1 MTTNFDRAL
10 KFVLEH
16 ECVFKKGHW
25 GKIEDDYVISENDPA
40 DPGGTTKWGLD
51 ARTHGGDVDAL
62 TLADA
67 TKIYRREYWEKN
79 RCEELEWPLCAV
91 HFDNCVNMGPG
102 QAVKLLQRAVG
113 VVDDGAWG
121 PNTRAA
127 VTAACKV
134 RSANVVALQ
143 VVEKKRDFYES
154 LCEIR
159 PAMERFKQG
168 WLNRVADLKEIC

>member
-25 GKIEDDYVISENDPA
+25 GDWDYVVSENEENDP
-40 DPGGTTKWGLD
+40 GGVTKWGLD
-51 ARTHGGDVDAL
+51 ARTHGPGVEDL
-62 TLADA
+62 TMAQA
-67 TKIYRREYWEKN
+67 SEIYRREYWERN
-79 RCEELEWPLCAV
+79 HCEELEWPLCAV
-91 HFDNCVNMGPG
+91 HFDNCVNMGPT

-113 VVDDGAWG
+113 TQDDGAWG

-134 RSANVVALQ
+134 RSANVVAIQ
-143 VVEKKRDFYES
+143 VCEKKHNFYES

-168 WLNRVADLKEIC
+168 WLNRVADLRALC

>member
-1 MTTNFDRAL
+1 MSNFDRAL

-25 GKIEDDYVISENDPA
+25 GDFDYVVSENEENDP
-40 DPGGTTKWGLD
+40 GGVTKWGLD
-51 ARTHGGDVDAL
+51 ARTHGPDVEHL
-62 TLADA
+62 TMEQAVE
-67 TKIYRREYWEKN
+67 IYRKEYWEKN
-79 RCEELEWPLCAV
+79 RCGEFEWPLSAV

-113 VVDDGAWG
+113 AVDDGAWG

-143 VVEKKRDFYES
+143 VIEKKRDFYES

-168 WLNRVADLKEIC
+168 WLNRTSELQSIC

>member
-1 MTTNFDRAL
+1 MSDFDRAL

-25 GKIEDDYVISENDPA
+25 GDFDYVVSENEENDP
-40 DPGGTTKWGLD
+40 GGVTKWGLD
-51 ARTHGGDVDAL
+51 SRTHGEVENI
-62 TLADA
+62 TLEQA
-67 TKIYRREYWEKN
+67 TEIYRREYWERN
-79 RCEELEWPLCAV
+79 HCAELEWPLNAV
-91 HFDNCVNMGPG
+91 HFDNCVNMGAT

-113 VVDDGAWG
+113 TVDDGAWG

-134 RSANVVALQ
+134 RSSNVVAMQ
-143 VVEKKRDFYES
+143 VLDKKRDFYES

>member
-25 GKIEDDYVISENDPA
+25 GDWDYVVSENEENDP
-40 DPGGTTKWGLD
+40 GGVTKWGLD
-51 ARTHGGDVDAL
+51 ARTHGPGVENL
-62 TLADA
+62 TMEQASE
-67 TKIYRREYWEKN
+67 IYRREYWERN
-79 RCEELEWPLCAV
+79 HCDELEWPLCAV

-113 VVDDGAWG
+113 TKDDGAWG

-134 RSANVVALQ
+134 RSANVVAIQ
-143 VVEKKRDFYES
+143 VCEKKHDFYES

-168 WLNRVADLKEIC
+168 WLNRVADLRALC